1 MFGVARRGLM
11 ARSGR
16 GFAKFMIATGGTM
29 TTDGNYHVHTF
40 TGSGTFTVTSLG
52 DSGLAAD
59 NQVEYLVIAGGGGGK
74 GWVRGSGGGA
84 GGYRNSYGSETS
96 GGSSASES
104 ALTVT
109 ATAYT
114 ITVGAGGTWQTYSSP
129 STFSS
134 ITCTGGGKG
143 FSNTSDPSSFE
154 FF

>member
-59 NQVEYLVIAGGGGGK
+59 NQVEYLVIAGGGGGGK

-114 ITVGAGGTWQTYSSP
+114 ITVGAGGT
-129 STFSS
+129 
-134 ITCTGGGKG
+134 
-143 FSNTSDPSSFE
+143 
-154 FF
+154 